1 MSNMGNLNPDQEA
14 QINQLTLEKLEIN
27 ERLRKLEIDYTQS
40 TTETKMFRDQLS
52 KDVHEIKESVK
63 SIVHKIDGNG
73 EPGIDDRLK
82 KIESDQERRKES
94 DKRVIQLATSAFTAL
109 IIAAAAWFGKAVLAL
124 IKLMGG

>member
-109 IIAAAAWFGKAVLAL
+109 IIAAAAWLGKAVLAL
-124 IKLMGG
+124 IKLMGE

>member
-1 MSNMGNLNPDQEA
+1 MGNLNPDQEA

-109 IIAAAAWFGKAVLAL
+109 IIAAAAWLGKAVLAL
-124 IKLMGG
+124 IKLMGE